1 MAASIIVIEIPRQL
15 PLAFILTRG
24 SQGARAVWA
33 SRQGGNLR
41 ISRPKPAPTLTEI
54 DPRLSHPSE
63 TPERVE
69 QVVRLHL
76 HRRPSGPVGEGE
88 DPCPDTQDIAVGAC
102 VSADQAWS
110 DPARMGQLLQTR
122 RGEIHLQQIG
132 HLHLVEACPM
142 LRARHGWNFGQLSRH
157 LTHPGG
163 GGCSQR
169 TGSSTSDRGRSR
181 FSRQLPR

>member
-132 HLHLVEACPM
+132 HLHLVEACPHAAGPPR
-142 LRARHGWNFGQLSRH
+142 LELWAAQPPSH
-157 LTHPGG
+157 HP
-163 GGCSQR
+163 
-169 TGSSTSDRGRSR
+169 RGRRLLAADGVKYFGSR
-181 FSRQLPR
+181 P

>member
-41 ISRPKPAPTLTEI
+41 ISPPKPAPTLAEI
-54 DPRLSHPSE
+54 DPRLFASVGNAREGRTSGTSTPSSP
-63 TPERVE
+63 T
-69 QVVRLHL
+69 VR
-76 HRRPSGPVGEGE
+76 SVGEGE

-132 HLHLVEACPM
+132 HLHLVEACPHAADPPR
-142 LRARHGWNFGQLSRH
+142 LELWAAQPPSH
-157 LTHPGG
+157 HP
-163 GGCSQR
+163 
-169 TGSSTSDRGRSR
+169 RGRRLLAADGVKYFGSR
-181 FSRQLPR
+181 P